1 MPGTTCVGRST
12 AWLEA
17 LLRRA
22 GRGLREQITDALE
35 PLALDVRALA
45 EHLHNTYSARG
56 YARLTA
62 WLRLTGWQPSG
73 RGMLRTQAEA
83 MHRRR
88 ASVASVAR
96 AGSPELEDTLFSLA
110 LLNLFFWAEP
120 LVGHAALE
128 MVGLP
133 GDAPTAERLRSWFVQ
148 LVEDH
153 VTRGDLPRP

>member
-1 MPGTTCVGRST
+1 M
-12 AWLEA
+12 L
-17 LLRRA
+17 
-22 GRGLREQITDALE
+22 
-35 PLALDVRALA
+35 
-45 EHLHNTYSARG
+45 
-56 YARLTA
+56 A

-73 RGMLRTQAEA
+73 RGMLRTQAKA

-96 AGSPELEDTLFSLA
+96 AGSPELEETLFSLA

-120 LVGHAALE
+120 LVGPAALE

-133 GDAPTAERLRSWFVQ
+133 GGQPAAERLRGWLVQ

-153 VTRGDLPRP
+153 LTPQDHRRQ